1 MYKRKTDFLWKHK
14 TGRLKGKLTAK
25 AKQHLSKK
33 LTLYYIIQ
41 REYREEVQV
50 ELLIPTNTEFIY
62 HAKLIYDSDR
72 DVHHN
77 FMTELKVT
85 IIADEEMPKDKL
97 IDFILDNLPEDY
109 LKTIPFSNVQVGL
122 TSKEKTTASEGSH
135 IEVTKYSHNL

>member
-1 MYKRKTDFLWKHK
+1 MKQRHIYFTNRKEYYRRKHISI
-14 TGRLKGKLTAK
+14 GM
-25 AKQHLSKK
+25 KK
-33 LTLYYIIQ
+33 SWARRRIIKEQ
-41 REYREEVQV
+41 
-50 ELLIPTNTEFIY
+50 LLPTNTEFIY